1 MTPADSPLPEPP
13 SSLKDWR
20 GVPFS
25 QGTRIYYPFMSG
37 RSAFMAEGVVESI
50 EFVKEDMNEIKRML
64 KRGKPHF
71 MSDDEW
77 AASQER
83 HMKRMRVKVMVRVKR
98 RNVNWRNTRD
108 VVAITRLDNITV
120 V

>member
-1 MTPADSPLPEPP
+1 MSPADTPLPEPP

-20 GVPFS
+20 GVPYS
-25 QGTRIYYPFMSG
+25 AGTRIYYPFMSG
-37 RSAFMAEGVVESI
+37 RSCFMAEGVVESI
-50 EFVKEDMNEIKRML
+50 EFVKEDMNSLLREI

-71 MSDDEW
+71 CTEDEW
-77 AASQER
+77 TRLLEKR
-83 HMKRMRVKVMVRVKR
+83 MKRMRVKVMVKVSK
-98 RNVNWRNTRD
+98 RNVNWRNSRD